1 MTISDELKPL
11 AKVCKSST
19 EFIIRAKKYVAEK
32 YDFWAPLM
40 KDNEYRE
47 IYREFEYEREVEKGW
62 EKYNNTIRPML
73 RQRIE
78 CQHLWYEV
86 WNDLSGSW
94 IDKWMSTFRFMSDNE
109 IVEVCVKFLNEQ
121 ERFYKSEDYIDM
133 LNSLK
138 LHKIN

>member
-11 AKVCKSST
+11 AKVCKSSA
-19 EFIIRAKKYVAEK
+19 EFTDRAKKYVAKK
-32 YDFWAPLM
+32 YPFWVSLV

-47 IYREFEYEREVEKGW
+47 IYREAEYENEVEKGW
-62 EKYNNTIRPML
+62 ERYNKIILPML
-73 RQRIE
+73 HQRIE
-78 CQHLWYEV
+78 CQHLYYEV
-86 WNDLSGSW
+86 WVDLSDSW
-94 IDKWMSTFRFMSDNE
+94 EDKWMSTFRLMRDDE

-121 ERFYKSEDYIDM
+121 ERFYNSDDYIDM

>member
-1 MTISDELKPL
+1 MTISDELKPI
-11 AKVCKSST
+11 AKVCKSSA
-19 EFIIRAKKYVAEK
+19 EFTIRAKKYVAEK

-62 EKYNNTIRPML
+62 ERYNKIILPML
-73 RQRIE
+73 HQRIE
-78 CQHLWYEV
+78 CQHLCYEV
-86 WNDLSGSW
+86 WIDLSGSW
-94 IDKWMSTFRFMSDNE
+94 KDKWMSTFRFMSDDE

-121 ERFYKSEDYIDM
+121 ERFYSSVDYTDM

-138 LHKIN
+138 LHNVN

>member
-1 MTISDELKPL
+1 MTISDELKPI
-11 AKVCKSST
+11 AKVCKSSA
-19 EFIIRAKKYVAEK
+19 EFTIRAKKYVAEK

-40 KDNEYRE
+40 KDNEYRK

-62 EKYNNTIRPML
+62 ERYNKIILPML
-73 RQRIE
+73 HQRIE

-86 WNDLSGSW
+86 WIDLSDSW
-94 IDKWMSTFRFMSDNE
+94 EDKRMSTFRFMSNDE

-121 ERFYKSEDYIDM
+121 ERFYNSDDYIDM

-138 LHKIN
+138 LHNVN